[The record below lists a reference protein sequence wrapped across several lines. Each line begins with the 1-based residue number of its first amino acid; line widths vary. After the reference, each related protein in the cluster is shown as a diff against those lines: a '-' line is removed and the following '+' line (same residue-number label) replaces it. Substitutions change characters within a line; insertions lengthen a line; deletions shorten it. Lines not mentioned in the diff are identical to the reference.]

1 MSLAC
6 QHDHLHLMKDQC
18 KAGGAGASKGLGG
31 LGKMGKIGKLGY

>member
-18 KAGGAGASKGLGG
+18 KSGGGGGKGYGG
-31 LGKMGKIGKLGY
+31 LGKMGKMGKLGV